1 MRPIPGFKHPRK
13 AFSTSVLGY
22 KGGKIMPIG
31 GMIMPGMDEVRRH
44 WGWVLALGILLF
56 ILGIF
61 ATSAAV
67 TTTLVTI
74 LMIGSLLLIA
84 GFFELISAFRN
95 AHFGGFWMH
104 LFTGILD
111 LVCGALLIT
120 YPGAGALT
128 LTLVLSIF
136 FLVGGAMRAISALMI
151 NLPNGGW
158 AVLSGIVDVLLGIFL
173 LTSWPVS
180 GLWFLGLAVGIGLI
194 FRGAWWAA
202 FAMAA
207 RKLPKGM

>member
-1 MRPIPGFKHPRK
+1 
-13 AFSTSVLGY
+13 
-22 KGGKIMPIG
+22 MPIG
-31 GMIMPGMDEVRRH
+31 MIIMPGMDEVRRH

-56 ILGIF
+56 VLGLF

-67 TTTLVTI
+67 TTTLLTMLV
-74 LMIGSLLLIA
+74 IGAVLLVSGL
-84 GFFELISAFRN
+84 FELASAIRE
-95 AHFGGFWMH
+95 ARYGGFWMH

-111 LVCGALLIT
+111 LVCGALLMS

-128 LTLVLSIF
+128 LTLILAIF
-136 FLVGGAMRAISALMI
+136 FLVGGAMRALSALMI

-158 AVLSGIVDVLLGIFL
+158 AVLSGIVDVILGIL
-173 LTSWPVS
+173 LLSHWPIS

-202 FAMAA
+202 FALAA
-207 RKLPKGM
+207 RKLPPTNV

>member
-1 MRPIPGFKHPRK
+1 
-13 AFSTSVLGY
+13 
-22 KGGKIMPIG
+22 
-31 GMIMPGMDEVRRH
+31 MIMPGMDEVRRH

-56 ILGIF
+56 ILGLA

-67 TTTLVTI
+67 TTTMLTI
-74 LMIGSLLLIA
+74 LMIGVLLLIS
-84 GFFELISAFRN
+84 GVFELGSAFRN
-95 AHFGGFWMH
+95 ARYGGFWMH

-111 LVCGALLIT
+111 LVCGSLLIA

-128 LTLVLSIF
+128 LTLILAIF

-151 NLPNGGW
+151 DLPNGGW
-158 AVLSGIVDVLLGIFL
+158 AVLSGVVDVILGILL

-194 FRGAWWAA
+194 FRGAWWSA
-202 FAMAA
+202 FALAA
-207 RKLPKGM
+207 RKGARLPG